1 MGPPNMPIDL
11 SKVEWDAPSAAPP
24 IDAAKVQ
31 WDAAPAARPTDAIP
45 QGRNSRAR
53 GLITRPAD
61 ISNIPVPTGAEL
73 ADRWKDSVLGIGSGV
88 VAAPF
93 GLPGDIENIGRA
105 VANRVMNP
113 TDTTPYSEGT
123 FFPTSENVADT
134 FFGKPASAYE
144 AGGRALGGAA
154 MGLAGPAGAAALV
167 APLKAAETAAAIS
180 RGGTIAR
187 RAAQLGLDPLSSAI
201 EGGGAVKNA
210 LSTAVSKAGEVIFS
224 PQRNAAN
231 TLLRVGGA
239 PEALE
244 AIEATR
250 GLPVTPNAPAATFA
264 QRVAAQ
270 GNTNPAFAG
279 LEQGLVNVNTATGRE
294 AYNLV
299 QQRAQAIQDQLGRVD
314 AQLQQQANA
323 MAPKAP
329 GDLQKL
335 RTGLAAQLEQ
345 EQATLAA
352 LGESIAK
359 GLPDV
364 GQRAPGEA
372 IARSAETMRRKMK
385 TEEVTPR
392 MEKPLEMAG
401 NQPLDVQNIVAKA
414 EEILGQPLSSFS
426 PSTAPETVRILS
438 RLQGQQGPG
447 TFVQLGERGGY
458 SVPGAQ
464 LPPTGTLRDLDAMR
478 SAINKDYTT
487 AAQSNAPGADAR
499 LRNIKQLHA
508 EIDDAVKNSD
518 LLPEIK
524 AKWKEGSRFYREEYV
539 PAAKTGITADM
550 LKKTYRN
557 VPTLLPDNVI
567 SSVLSNET
575 NTAQIITSLK
585 NSPEAGDA
593 LKIGIADKFRT
604 DVVDKTTGLVDP
616 AKADKFFKDNA
627 RNLNMLQDAGIDV
640 QSSLQQARAQAANLK
655 KSMDSLA
662 DTAKRL
668 GKPEDAEGL
677 VAATLKSSADMDFL
691 YKRLNGDGRNALAYQ
706 LTENAL
712 APIREG
718 KPTAALAYLTDNAKA
733 IKAGLGPTGNRIHA
747 DLVGMAKFQEYFQT
761 IEKSAVKPTVPTVT
775 QLQNKYSQQ
784 ELTDF
789 FVVADEIARVNK
801 VAALAKQ
808 SGESARLT
816 TRLATEEAMQGGV
829 SAAAIPNKISSLYT
843 TIKNVFKRNE
853 ARMNEKTSAALI
865 YYMYKNPDAAAEA
878 MRAALARQTPR
889 TPITAPRPL
898 TIPVGAAASA
908 TRLNAMA
915 PQDAQ

>member
-1 MGPPNMPIDL
+1 MPIDL
-11 SKVEWDAPSAAPP
+11 SKVEWDAPPAASA
-24 IDAAKVQ
+24 IDVSKVQ
-31 WDAAPAARPTDAIP
+31 WDAAPAARPADAIP
-45 QGRNSRAR
+45 QGRSGRVREAF
-53 GLITRPAD
+53 TRPAD
-61 ISNIPVPTGAEL
+61 TSNIPVPTGAEL
-73 ADRWKDSVLGIGSGV
+73 ADRWKDSVLGLAGGV
-88 VAAPF
+88 VSAPF
-93 GLPGDIENIGRA
+93 GLVGDIEHMGGAI
-105 VANRVMNP
+105 ANRVMNP
-113 TDTTPYSEGT
+113 TERTPYSGGT
-123 FFPTSENVADT
+123 FFPTSEDVAN
-134 FFGKPASAYE
+134 FVLGKPASAYE

-154 MGLAGPAGAAALV
+154 MGLAGPAGAASIV

-210 LSTAVSKAGEVIFS
+210 LATAISKTGEVLFL
-224 PQRNAAN
+224 PERNAAN
-231 TLLRVGGA
+231 ALLRVGGA
-239 PEALE
+239 PEALQ

-279 LEQGLVNVNTATGRE
+279 LEQGLLNVNTATGRE

-345 EQATLAA
+345 EQATLTA

-364 GQRAPGEA
+364 GQRAPGET
-372 IARSAETMRRKMK
+372 IARSAETMRGKMK

-401 NQPLDVQNIVAKA
+401 NQPVNVQNIVAKA
-414 EEILGQPLSSFS
+414 EEILGQPLSSFD
-426 PSTAPETVRILS
+426 PSTAPQTVRILS
-438 RLQGQQGPG
+438 RLQGQQAPG

-458 SVPGAQ
+458 SVPGAR
-464 LPPTGTLRDLDAMR
+464 LDPTSTLRTLDDMR
-478 SAINKDYTT
+478 KAINADYAT
-487 AAQSNAPGADAR
+487 AAQSNAPGAGSR
-499 LRNIKQLHA
+499 LGNIKQLHS
-508 EIDDAVKNSD
+508 EIDKSVEASNLS
-518 LLPEIK
+518 PEIK
-524 AKWKEGSRFYREEYV
+524 AGWKEGSRFYREEYV

-567 SSVLSNET
+567 SSVLANET

-585 NSPEAGDA
+585 NSPEAGEA

-706 LTENAL
+706 ITEGAL

-718 KPTAALAYLTDNAKA
+718 NPAAALKYLDDNAKA
-733 IKAGLGPTGNRIHA
+733 VKAGLGPNGAKIHA
-747 DLVGMAKFQEYFQT
+747 DLVGMAKFQENFRA

-775 QLQNKYSQQ
+775 QLQNMYRPQ
-784 ELTDF
+784 ELTDLA
-789 FVVADEIARVNK
+789 VVADEIARVNK

-829 SAAAIPNKISSLYT
+829 SAASIPNKISSLYT
-843 TIKNVFKRNE
+843 TMKNVFKRNE